1 MVDVRIKDKMCS
13 APNTEY
19 SSIDVR
25 HDYYVAIFTK
35 INKIATN
42 AGDTLVNNFSQK
54 RKVLSQQ
61 YKSWVSPEAL
71 P

>member
-1 MVDVRIKDKMCS
+1 MRVKDEMCS

-25 HDYYVAIFTK
+25 HDYYAAIFTK

-54 RKVLSQQ
+54 
-61 YKSWVSPEAL
+61 
-71 P
+71 